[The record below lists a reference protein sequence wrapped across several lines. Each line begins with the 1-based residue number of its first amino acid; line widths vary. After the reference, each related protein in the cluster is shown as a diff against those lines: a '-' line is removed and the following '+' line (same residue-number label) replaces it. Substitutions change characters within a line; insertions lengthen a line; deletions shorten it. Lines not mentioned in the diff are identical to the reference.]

1 MSFAADIIGSDNGKL
16 ELCAGNTVYDV
27 NIATKTMTAVRTLPP
42 SSLPAGAQ
50 QDGATVVAD
59 IDNDGQLDLVVV
71 SKNPNG
77 TGKTVVYVWTPDSG
91 TGGNLIGYYEVP
103 ENTDYYG
110 IPAVGNIDDTP
121 EPEIVFSGTSSSV
134 FVLKYAGAN
143 VQGKQIEKKW
153 DLSSVNTS
161 SCSGISLFDFN
172 FDNKNEIIYRDRTSL
187 YIIDGSGTVMG
198 KYENVFSNT
207 LREFPVIADID
218 DDGQAEIVT
227 TGHNSTTKAQ
237 NGYIRVFKSGGEP
250 WASARKVWNQYAY
263 NSVNINENMTV
274 TTAQFHLASV
284 FPGPDGDIN
293 SSADNLRP
301 FNGFMQQQTCM
312 DKNGI
317 PVMLTPNV
325 FFTETPTFYHDDSG
339 DSLLIYMQVKN
350 TGEVD
355 LPAPFYISAYKNGTA
370 GISIDSSMLR
380 AEKGK
385 TRHLTVKIRKF
396 SQALPLNN
404 ITVVVNNK
412 KIESNAFKFDYYEC
426 NYDDNNTVFR
436 YSGDLLLAHNDIVS
450 TVAATTVTVD
460 ILANDTIPRHPGICT
475 TPTLTASAKHGDV
488 NIVNGKIQ
496 YTARNGFTGCDT
508 IIYRLECEGRVST
521 AKVYTLVQRPLAQV
535 YAACTGA
542 PAKMGFAAI
551 AGVQY
556 YWYNAQTGGVTVPDG
571 NSANELTVI
580 KGDAADIGT
589 WWVEAR
595 AGKIRFP
602 RYRVDLESGDCGV
615 TNPQNCAKDGT
626 ALFKE
631 DAAANQQGQFYT
643 HQIDGVCKG
652 FTLYFSA
659 WIDNMIKTAGSTVR
673 VNQIFLL
680 EDLDGNVIAKY
691 YTGDIPG
698 GNAGWKQYGFLFSVP
713 DNMSSI
719 ILKIVNNGTGVSGKD
734 FALGDIETR
743 LCAPPV
749 TMNIADTT
757 VCMGTKLDI
766 VNTYIENCTFGD
778 ALSYRLEFRHT
789 GSDKWETLESSTKT
803 VNCASPAEP
812 DRTLT
817 VSHTIPSANSS
828 HEGYYRMI
836 VSSPAHFDEP
846 NCRAV
851 SDSVHVK
858 VTNTSKAPDIRIDV
872 CPASGGNIKLTK
884 FIDSLAH
891 NTVAWEKCTAS
902 APNILN
908 PETGEINSAGL
919 LYLSKYRYSM
929 VSKCGKNSAIAY
941 INPLKNRFP
950 RHIDTIVVCKDEER
964 SRSILI
970 NRILGL
976 EIKGGTWTYPFN
988 PGNTVSS
995 NMKTVPVSSSYY
1007 GAEVFD
1013 AYQAWKDA
1021 QDAVYSINYRGDANA
1036 KNFVFRYTAPADD
1049 SCIGA
1054 VSKDIVIVVTEKM
1067 F

>member
-1 MSFAADIIGSDNGKL
+1 MSFAADIIGSDKGEL

-27 NIATKTMTAVRTLPP
+27 NIAAKTMTAVRTLPL

-59 IDNDGQLDLVVV
+59 IDNNGQLDLVVV

-77 TGKTVVYVWTPDSG
+77 TGTTVVYVWTPDSG
-91 TGGNLIGYYEVP
+91 SGGNLTGYYEVP
-103 ENTDYYG
+103 ENTEYYG
-110 IPAVGNIDDTP
+110 IPAAGNIDETP
-121 EPEIVFSGTSSSV
+121 EPEIVFSGTSNRI
-134 FVLKYAGAN
+134 FALKYVDTNAP
-143 VQGKQIEKKW
+143 GKQIEKKW

-161 SCSGISLFDFN
+161 SRSGISLFDFN
-172 FDNKNEIIYRDRTSL
+172 FDGKNEIVYRDRTNL
-187 YIIDGSGTVMG
+187 YVIDGSGTVMA
-198 KYENVFSNT
+198 KSENVLSNT

-218 DDGQAEIVT
+218 DDGQSEIVT
-227 TGHNSTTKAQ
+227 TGHNSTANAQ

-250 WASARKVWNQYAY
+250 WASARKVWNQYAC

-274 TTAQFHLASV
+274 PAAQFHPASV
-284 FPGPDGDIN
+284 FPGLDGDIN
-293 SSADNLRP
+293 NSADNLRP

-355 LPAPFYISAYKNGTA
+355 LQTPFYISAYKNGTDR
-370 GISIDSSMLR
+370 ISIDSSMLR
-380 AEKGK
+380 AGTGK

-412 KIESNAFKFDYYEC
+412 KIESNAFKFDFYEC
-426 NYDDNNTVFR
+426 NYDDNDTVFR

-450 TVAATTVTVD
+450 TVAATPITVD
-460 ILANDTIPRHPGICT
+460 ILANDTIPRDPVICA
-475 TPTLTASAKHGDV
+475 TPTLTVSAKHGDASV
-488 NIVNGKIQ
+488 VNGKVQ
-496 YTARNGFTGCDT
+496 YTAKNGFTGCDT
-508 IIYRLECEGRVST
+508 VTYRIECSGKVST
-521 AKVYTLVQRPLAQV
+521 AKVYILVQRPLAQV
-535 YAACTGA
+535 YAACAGA
-542 PAKMGFAAI
+542 TVKMGFAAI
-551 AGVQY
+551 TGVQY
-556 YWYNAQTGGVTVPDG
+556 YWYSAKTGDATVTGGD
-571 NSANELTVI
+571 NANELTVI
-580 KGDAADIGT
+580 KGHAADIGT

-595 AGKIRFP
+595 AGNIRFP

-615 TNPQNCAKDGT
+615 TDPQNCAKNGT
-626 ALFKE
+626 VLFKD
-631 DAAANQQGQFYT
+631 DATNQQEQFYT
-643 HQIDGVCKG
+643 HQIDGVCEG

-659 WIDNMIKTAGSTVR
+659 WINNMLKGTGR
-673 VNQIFLL
+673 VNQIFIL
-680 EDLDGNVIAKY
+680 EDLDGNVVAKY

-698 GNAGWKQYGFLFSVP
+698 GNAGRKQYGFLFTVP

-719 ILKIVNNGTGVSGKD
+719 ILKIVNNGTGVIGSD
-734 FALGDIETR
+734 FALDDVEIR
-743 LCAPPV
+743 LCTPPV

-757 VCMGTKLDI
+757 VCAGTKLDI
-766 VNTYIENCTFGD
+766 VSAYIDNCTFGD
-778 ALSYRLEFRHT
+778 ALSHRLEFRRVD
-789 GSDKWETLESSTKT
+789 SDMWETLESDTKT
-803 VNCASPAEP
+803 VNCASPAEQ

-817 VSHTIPSANSS
+817 VSYTIPSTNSS

-836 VSSPAHFDEP
+836 VSSSAYFGEP

-851 SDSVHVK
+851 SGEAYVK
-858 VTNTSKAPDIRIDV
+858 VTNTGKLQDIRIDV
-872 CPASGGNIKLTK
+872 CPAPGGNIRLTK
-884 FIDSLAH
+884 FVDSLAH
-891 NTVAWEKCTAS
+891 NTVVWEKRTAS

-908 PETGEINSAGL
+908 PNTGEINSAGL

-941 INPLKNRFP
+941 INPLRNRFT
-950 RHIDTIVVCKDEER
+950 RHVDTIVVCKDEER
-964 SRSILI
+964 SRGVLI
-970 NRILGL
+970 NRILGI
-976 EIKGGTWTYPFN
+976 EIKGGAWTYPVD

-995 NMKTVPVSSSYY
+995 NIRTVPASSSYY

-1021 QDAVYSINYRGDANA
+1021 QDAVYAINYRGDANA
-1036 KNFVFRYTAPADD
+1036 RKFVFRYTAPAGD